1 MKTPAN
7 PFKAALADNRVQ
19 FGYWMALA
27 NPYTAEI
34 CATAGFDWLMIDGE
48 HAPNDIRSILA
59 QLQAVAAY
67 PSQPIVR
74 PAEGNLSNVKQLL
87 DIGAHNLLI
96 PMIETADQ
104 TKHMVDATR
113 YPPNGSRGVGAAI
126 ARSSRW
132 LAVDNYDF
140 EIENEICLLLQIES
154 RTGLNN
160 LDRILEV
167 DGYDGIF
174 IGPSDLA
181 ASLGHIG
188 NTRHPDVQSEIGM
201 AIKKIRQANKAV
213 GILSTEDDM
222 IQTYLK
228 LGAVFIAIGVDA
240 LTLASSTRAMARRYQ
255 SREQYPN
262 GVDF

>member
-1 MKTPAN
+1 MKTPTN
-7 PFKAALADNRVQ
+7 PFKTALADHRVQ
-19 FGYWMALA
+19 YGYWMALA
-27 NPYTAEI
+27 SPYTAEI

-48 HAPNDIRSILA
+48 HGPNDIRSILA

-67 PSQPIVR
+67 PSQPVVR
-74 PAEGNLSNVKQLL
+74 PAEGSMASIKQLL

-96 PMIETADQ
+96 PMVETAEQ
-104 TKHMVDATR
+104 AQQLVSATR
-113 YPPNGSRGVGAAI
+113 YPPVGSRGVGAAI

-132 LAVDNYDF
+132 LAIDNYDH

-188 NTRHPDVQSEIGM
+188 NTGHPDVQSEIGA
-201 AIKKIRQANKAV
+201 AITKIRRAKKAA
-213 GILSTEDDM
+213 GILSTEDGM
-222 IQTYLK
+222 IRAYLEM
-228 LGAVFIAIGVDA
+228 GAVFIAIGIDTIA
-240 LTLASSTRAMARRYQ
+240 LASSIRSLASRYLHKDPVLV
-255 SREQYPN
+255 RT
-262 GVDF
+262 

>member
-1 MKTPAN
+1 MKIPSN
-7 PFKAALADNRVQ
+7 PLKAALGGNRVQ
-19 FGYWMALA
+19 FGYWLALA
-27 NPYTAEI
+27 SPYTAEI

-48 HAPNDIRSILA
+48 HAPNDIHSILA

-67 PSQPIVR
+67 PSQPVVR
-74 PAEGNLSNVKQLL
+74 PAEGTLANIKQLL

-104 TKHMVDATR
+104 ARQMVSATR
-113 YPPNGSRGVGAAI
+113 YPPDGSRGVGAAI

-132 LAVDNYDF
+132 LAIDNYDF
-140 EIENEICLLLQIES
+140 DINDQICLLLQIES
-154 RTGLNN
+154 RAGLDN

-181 ASLGHIG
+181 ASLDHIG
-188 NTRHPDVQSEIGM
+188 NTRHPDVQSEIRT
-201 AIKKIRQANKAV
+201 AIAKIRQAGKAV

-222 IQTYLK
+222 IQAYRE
-228 LGAVFIAIGVDA
+228 LGAVFIAIGIDSI
-240 LTLASSTRAMARRYQ
+240 TLANSARALAG
-255 SREQYPN
+255 QYLKKEPVPGRN
-262 GVDF
+262 